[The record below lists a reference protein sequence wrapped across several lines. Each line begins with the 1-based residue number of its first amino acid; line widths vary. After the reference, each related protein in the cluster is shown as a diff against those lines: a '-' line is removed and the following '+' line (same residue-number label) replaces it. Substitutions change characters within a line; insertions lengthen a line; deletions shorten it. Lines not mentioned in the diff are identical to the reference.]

1 MPLLPGSSRE
11 VISENIRREIAAG
24 KPQKQAVAIALSNA
38 RGSTMTTA
46 KKKTPRSRT
55 QARSKAEKKT
65 PRPRTQARSKA
76 EKAGAYLKWEKTSHP
91 KVITAYVK
99 LPVTNTFGRVN
110 DQAYLL
116 RVDGRS
122 AAGIKV
128 DLSEGTKWRSL
139 GTGFKT
145 TTQAKGFAA
154 QWVKMAKNVKAV

>member
-11 VISENIRREIAAG
+11 VVSENIRREIAAG

-38 RGSTMTTA
+38 RKSTMTTA
-46 KKKTPRSRT
+46 KKKTSRS
-55 QARSKAEKKT
+55 
-65 PRPRTQARSKA
+65 RTQARSKA
-76 EKAGAYLKWEKTSHP
+76 EKAGAYLKWEKTSHS

-110 DQAYLL
+110 DQAFLL